1 MGKKKSIIRFII
13 VVLDFFFWLF
23 LTNYRLREAVKLNG

>member
-13 VVLDFFFWLF
+13 VVLDFFFLGYF
-23 LTNYRLREAVKLNG
+23 LLITDYEKL